1 MARMNHAGRLAA
13 VVLTAALGACQ
24 GSLGGSPEGVPVAL
38 ESIDGAPAPIRT
50 ALVDELTSAA
60 TDRKVDLV
68 GASAQARY
76 RVRGYLSTS
85 TEGGETK
92 VAYVWD
98 VFDSQ
103 KRRAKRLSGSSP
115 APAPSVSDLDKA
127 ALAKLAQASM
137 DEIAEFLMAPSP
149 NPYPKR
155 QLHPRHPFRRRR
167 SQAMNPPLRCS
178 DCMAARQTCS
188 GLEGVHLL

>member
-1 MARMNHAGRLAA
+1 MAGTKHARRLAA
-13 VVLTAALGACQ
+13 LVLTAALGACQ
-24 GSLGGSPEGVPVAL
+24 GPLGGSPEGVPVAL

-50 ALVDELTSAA
+50 ALVDELTNAA

-85 TEGGETK
+85 TEDGETK

-103 KRRAKRLSGSSP
+103 KRRAKRLAGSSP
-115 APAPSVSDLDKA
+115 VPAASISALDKA

-137 DEIAEFLMAPSP
+137 DEIAEFLTASKSETASGAAAAPEAPIQTAEVSGEEP
-149 NPYPKR
+149 AV
-155 QLHPRHPFRRRR
+155 
-167 SQAMNPPLRCS
+167 AM
-178 DCMAARQTCS
+178 Q
-188 GLEGVHLL
+188 

>member
-1 MARMNHAGRLAA
+1 MAGMKHAGRLAA
-13 VVLTAALGACQ
+13 LILAAGLAACQ
-24 GSLGGSPEGVPVAL
+24 GPLGGSPEGVPVAL

-50 ALVDELTSAA
+50 ALVDELASAA

-85 TEGGETK
+85 IEDGETK

-103 KRRAKRLSGSSP
+103 KRRAKRLAGSSP
-115 APAPSVSDLDKA
+115 APASSISALDKA
-127 ALAKLAQASM
+127 TLAKLAQASM
-137 DEIAEFLMAPSP
+137 DEIAEFLTESKSETASATPTASETP
-149 NPYPKR
+149 I
-155 QLHPRHPFRRRR
+155 QTAEV
-167 SQAMNPPLRCS
+167 SGDETAVAM
-178 DCMAARQTCS
+178 Q
-188 GLEGVHLL
+188 

>member
-1 MARMNHAGRLAA
+1 MAGMKHAGRLAA
-13 VVLTAALGACQ
+13 LALTVALGACQ
-24 GSLGGSPEGVPVAL
+24 GGLSGSPEGVPVAL

-50 ALVDELTSAA
+50 ALADELASAA

-85 TEGGETK
+85 TEDGETK

-103 KRRAKRLSGSSP
+103 KRRAKRLAGSRPVTLASGSIS
-115 APAPSVSDLDKA
+115 AIDKDT
-127 ALAKLAQASM
+127 LSKLAQASM
-137 DEIAEFLMAPSP
+137 DEIAEFLEEMCAGE
-149 NPYPKR
+149 R
-155 QLHPRHPFRRRR
+155 EW
-167 SQAMNPPLRCS
+167 LRDFFGDKLYVRVS
-178 DCMAARQTCS
+178 
-188 GLEGVHLL
+188 

>member
-1 MARMNHAGRLAA
+1 MTGMKHAGRLAA
-13 VVLTAALGACQ
+13 MVLTAALGACQ
-24 GSLGGSPEGVPVAL
+24 GSFSGSPEGIPVAL

-50 ALVDELTSAA
+50 ALVDELSSAA
-60 TDRKVDLV
+60 NDRKVDLV

-103 KRRAKRLSGSSP
+103 RRRAKRLAGSSP
-115 APAPSVSDLDKA
+115 APATSVSDLDKA

-137 DEIAEFLMAPSP
+137 DEIAEFLTAAKAETPSETSATPEAPIQTAEVSGDE
-149 NPYPKR
+149 
-155 QLHPRHPFRRRR
+155 
-167 SQAMNPPLRCS
+167 SSIAM
-178 DCMAARQTCS
+178 Q
-188 GLEGVHLL
+188 